1 MNLQFC
7 KEIGN
12 ECGWWWFTY
21 CCFWLCVGVI
31 AVGVIALC
39 CGFGLCEFVLKFVQL
54 NRNWSI

>member
-31 AVGVIALC
+31 ALC